1 MHYFCRIGASQSQMS
16 VKTRG
21 KQINFTSLAEGDLMS
36 DEDVSGV
43 ASPSPRRQSNVI
55 RCPVC
60 DRTEDQTTAEE
71 IWYGCD
77 FCIRWYHRG
86 CLPLDYQTEA
96 DLTVLEST
104 NFKCPMCADP
114 PSVVDPICALCG
126 RLESTSSSV
135 WMTCSKCKLV
145 FHSTCVPVEALPDQM
160 STTLSSIH
168 MFPQEWLCISCDP
181 EN

>member
-60 DRTEDQTTAEE
+60 DRTEDQTTAGKFGMDATSASGG
-71 IWYGCD
+71 I
-77 FCIRWYHRG
+77 
-86 CLPLDYQTEA
+86 TE
-96 DLTVLEST
+96 
-104 NFKCPMCADP
+104 
-114 PSVVDPICALCG
+114 VVFLWII
-126 RLESTSSSV
+126 
-135 WMTCSKCKLV
+135 KLRR
-145 FHSTCVPVEALPDQM
+145 
-160 STTLSSIH
+160 I
-168 MFPQEWLCISCDP
+168 
-181 EN
+181 